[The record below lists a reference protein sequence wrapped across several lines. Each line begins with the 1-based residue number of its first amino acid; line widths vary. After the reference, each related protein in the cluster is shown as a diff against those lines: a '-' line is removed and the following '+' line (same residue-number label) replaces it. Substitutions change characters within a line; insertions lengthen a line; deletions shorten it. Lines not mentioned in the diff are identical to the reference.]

1 MSASTQAPEGATV
14 AELRARLAEVERAAE
29 TRSRVVGHVAH
40 EFRTPLSSIL
50 GFAALLSTDEEL
62 PPERRREFVDIIHRN
77 ARHLLHVVNDIL
89 NLTKVEAGTLEVT
102 LAPLHAGQ
110 IASAVADSLRTVA
123 DERGIALRVDDRGTP
138 PAMADAGRLRQVL
151 LNLVDNAIKY
161 SPRGT
166 EVSLTVCTEGSEVWV
181 EVADQGPGLTE
192 GDQELI
198 FHEYS
203 RIHHP
208 GAARE
213 AGAGLGLALARSLAE
228 AMGGRI
234 GVRSRIGAGSTFWV
248 ALPAAEGRPAPV
260 PAPVRVPAGSRRGV
274 VAVVDDDDDIRAY
287 VSAVLQRAGYTVHA
301 DDGSHGAAERV
312 AAARPLMVLL
322 DLNLEEASG
331 PELLAEL
338 RRRPGMD
345 VATVLAFTAAVAEA
359 DRDGAAEAGFDGH
372 VAKPVDPE
380 SLLARVDE
388 AVAEARR
395 RTPAASPVPTPAD
408 TAEDD
413 FWGPLRARFRA
424 GVPGR
429 LAELE
434 EAVAVGDR
442 TAVARHLHKLRGT
455 SAGYGFM
462 GLAEGA
468 AAAEEALRSGADL
481 AASPA
486 VAALVRQLRAI
497 ASGSDG

>member
-1 MSASTQAPEGATV
+1 MMAPGTE

-29 TRSRVVGHVAH
+29 TRARVVGHVAH

-50 GFAALLSTDEEL
+50 GFAALLSADEEL

-110 IASAVADSLRTVA
+110 IAAAVVDSLRTVA
-123 DERGIALRVDDRGTP
+123 DERGITLRVDDRGTP

-151 LNLVDNAIKY
+151 LNLMDNAIKY

-166 EVSLTVCTEGSEVWV
+166 EVALTVCAEGSEVWV

-192 GDQELI
+192 DDQELI

-208 GAARE
+208 GAARV
-213 AGAGLGLALARSLAE
+213 AGAGLGLALAKSLAE

-234 GVRSRIGAGSTFWV
+234 GLRSRIGAGSTFWV
-248 ALPAAEGRPAPV
+248 ALPAAEGRPAPAPPP
-260 PAPVRVPAGSRRGV
+260 PAAPARPRTGS
-274 VAVVDDDDDIRAY
+274 VAVVDDDGDIRAY
-287 VSAVLQRAGYTVHA
+287 ATAVLQRAGYTVHA
-301 DDGSHGAAERV
+301 DDGSRGAAERI
-312 AAARPLMVLL
+312 AAVRPLMVLL
-322 DLNLEEASG
+322 DLNLEERSG
-331 PELLAEL
+331 AELLSEL
-338 RRRPGMD
+338 RARPGMD
-345 VATVLAFTAAVAEA
+345 AVTVLAFTAAVAEE
-359 DRDGAAEAGFDGH
+359 DRSGAAEAGFDGH
-372 VAKPVDPE
+372 VSKPVDPE

-388 AVAEARR
+388 AVADSRR
-395 RTPAASPVPTPAD
+395 RAPAAPVAPA
-408 TAEDD
+408 APPSSEPEDE

-434 EAVAVGDR
+434 AAVAAGDR
-442 TAVARHLHKLRGT
+442 VAAARHLHKLRGT

-468 AAAEEALRSGADL
+468 AAAEEALRAGGGL
-481 AASPA
+481 TASSA
-486 VAALVRQLRAI
+486 MTALLDQLRAMS
-497 ASGSDG
+497 AGSGG

>member
-1 MSASTQAPEGATV
+1 MSASTEGATV

-29 TRSRVVGHVAH
+29 TRARVVGHVAH

-50 GFAALLSTDEEL
+50 GFAALLSADEEL

-102 LAPLHAGQ
+102 LAPLCAGQ
-110 IASAVADSLRTVA
+110 IAAAVADSLRTVA

-138 PAMADAGRLRQVL
+138 AAMADAGRLRQVL

-166 EVSLTVCTEGSEVWV
+166 EVSLTVCAEGSEVWV

-192 GDQELI
+192 ADQELI

-208 GAARE
+208 GAARV

-248 ALPAAEGRPAPV
+248 ALPAAAEGTPAPA
-260 PAPVRVPAGSRRGV
+260 PAPARVPAGSRHGP
-274 VAVVDDDDDIRAY
+274 VAVVDDDGDIRAY

-301 DDGSHGAAERV
+301 DDGSRGAAERI

-322 DLNLEEASG
+322 DLNLEERSG
-331 PELLAEL
+331 AELLSEL
-338 RRRPGMD
+338 RERPGMD
-345 VATVLAFTAAVAEA
+345 AVTVLAFTAAVAEA
-359 DRDGAAEAGFDGH
+359 DRSGAAEAGFDGH

-395 RTPAASPVPTPAD
+395 RVPAAPAASPAPAD
-408 TAEDD
+408 TAEED

-434 EAVAVGDR
+434 DAVAAGDR
-442 TAVARHLHKLRGT
+442 VAMARHLHKLRGT

-468 AAAEEALRSGADL
+468 AAAEEDLRAGADL

-486 VAALVRQLRAI
+486 VAALLDQLRAL
-497 ASGSDG
+497 SSSTGG

>member
-1 MSASTQAPEGATV
+1 MTAAE

-29 TRSRVVGHVAH
+29 TRARVVGHVAH

-50 GFAALLSTDEEL
+50 GFAALLSADEEL
-62 PPERRREFVDIIHRN
+62 APERRREFVDIIHRN

-102 LAPLHAGQ
+102 LAPVCAGQ
-110 IASAVADSLRTVA
+110 TASVVADSLRTVA
-123 DERGIALRVDDRGTP
+123 DERGITLRVDDRGTP
-138 PAMADAGRLRQVL
+138 PAMTDAGRLRQVL

-161 SPRGT
+161 SPPGT
-166 EVSLTVCTEGSEVWV
+166 EVALTVRAEAGEVWV

-208 GAARE
+208 GAARV

-234 GVRSRIGAGSTFWV
+234 GVRSRIGEGSTFWV
-248 ALPAAEGRPAPV
+248 ALPAAAGTPAPA
-260 PAPVRVPAGSRRGV
+260 PAPPAVATRTRTRTGT
-274 VAVVDDDDDIRAY
+274 VAVVDDDGDIRAY
-287 VSAVLQRAGYTVHA
+287 ATAVLQRVGYAVHA
-301 DDGSHGAAERV
+301 DDGSRGAAERI

-322 DLNLEEASG
+322 DLNLEERSG
-331 PELLAEL
+331 AELLAEL
-338 RRRPGMD
+338 RTRPGMD
-345 VATVLAFTAAVAEA
+345 AVTVLAFTAAVAEA
-359 DRDGAAEAGFDGH
+359 DRSGAAEAGFDGH
-372 VAKPVDPE
+372 VSKPIDPE

-388 AVAEARR
+388 AVAESRR
-395 RTPAASPVPTPAD
+395 RAPAPAPAAAD
-408 TAEDD
+408 AEEE
-413 FWGPLRARFRA
+413 FWAPLRARFRA

-434 EAVAVGDR
+434 AALAEGDR

-462 GLAEGA
+462 TLAEGA
-468 AAAEEALRSGADL
+468 TAAEEALRAGHDL

-486 VAALVRQLRAI
+486 VASLLSELRAI
-497 ASGSDG
+497 AASGS